1 MAQKASDFNDCMLK
15 IIDIIK
21 DQMKRPGQDF
31 KFTLEQPD
39 GGRGP
44 FTFTSLA
51 ASGLQHLTGPN
62 RQVPRVPLGDPQE
75 HLRGRNAAAQ
85 LLPIPLGCT
94 CGHVPR
100 TATRPALC
108 VGSLHL
114 VSPLAHHAVWPLAGY
129 IESVQGKEVA
139 GFCNK
144 PTLLWTNCR
153 ALIDAC
159 HGGFHRSAPPHP
171 QAASCLAPPCN
182 LPLRLTSTSPY
193 LHVTLPLRFMPPQVR
208 AAERRRAA
216 GHPVPALYAAHR
228 AGRRA

>member
-1 MAQKASDFNDCMLK
+1 MEVGTFHLHKPSRLWLTASHRPELARRTGKYPEYHLAILKNISGAEMLQLSFCRFHSGAHAAK
-15 IIDIIK
+15 LLA
-21 DQMKRPGQDF
+21 RPHAPPSA
-31 KFTLEQPD
+31 L
-39 GGRGP
+39 
-44 FTFTSLA
+44 
-51 ASGLQHLTGPN
+51 GL
-62 RQVPRVPLGDPQE
+62 
-75 HLRGRNAAAQ
+75 
-85 LLPIPLGCT
+85 CT
-94 CGHVPR
+94 W
-100 TATRPALC
+100 
-108 VGSLHL
+108 SLHL
-114 VSPLAHHAVWPLAGY
+114 RTTPCGPWHTLGIPLGY

-193 LHVTLPLRFMPPQVR
+193 LHVTLPLRFVPPQVR